1 MSETRRDILHVTHV
15 VLALDVGGLE
25 RGLLNQIREG
35 LKLGERIS
43 VICLERPGT
52 LAPRLA
58 AMDVTV
64 RCLDKRPGIQ
74 LSLIGRLKRMLG
86 ELKPDVVHSHQ
97 IGGLFYAGPAARR
110 AGVPVVVHTEHG
122 KENYA
127 GSWRRRW
134 LGRLSGR
141 HADRIFCLSQDLAD
155 TLRQNRIVPAN
166 KIVVIPNGID
176 TSRFQGCGQGAA
188 LRQALGI
195 PGDVPVIGTVARL
208 TEIKR
213 QDVLIRGFAKL
224 RAQIPEAHLLIVGD
238 GPLMDP
244 LRRLTAD
251 LALDACVHFTG
262 HQAEPEPFYEVMNV
276 FALTSRS
283 EGMPQT
289 IMEAFAAEV
298 PVVASRVGGIPE
310 MIEDGQSG
318 LLFTAGDENRLA
330 DTLVKVL
337 RHPELACQL
346 RQAAK
351 TRVEQCFDV
360 RRMAAD
366 YHDYFL
372 ELPLRNG
379 RG

>member
-1 MSETRRDILHVTHV
+1 V
-15 VLALDVGGLE
+15 VLSLDVGGLE
-25 RGLLNQIREG
+25 RGLINQIREG

-43 VICLERPGT
+43 VICLERPGI

-58 AMDVTV
+58 AMDVKLL
-64 RCLDKRPGIQ
+64 CLDKRPGIQ

-110 AGVPVVVHTEHG
+110 VGVPIIVHTEHG

-134 LGRLSGR
+134 LGRLGGR

-155 TLRQNRIVPAN
+155 TLRQNRIAPAN

-176 TSRFQGCGQGAA
+176 TSRFQGRGQGAA

-213 QDVLIRGFAKL
+213 QGVLIRGFAKL

-262 HQAEPEPFYEVMNV
+262 HQAEPEPYYEVMNV

-318 LLFTAGDENRLA
+318 LLFTAGDENGLA
-330 DTLVKVL
+330 DILVTVL
-337 RHPELACQL
+337 RHPELARQL
-346 RQAAK
+346 RQAAR
-351 TRVEQCFDV
+351 TRVEDKFHV

-366 YHDYFL
+366 YHDNFRRL
-372 ELPLRNG
+372 LSEKL
-379 RG
+379 